1 MRFQTKITLLEPIGI
16 SQALLSELSE
26 PIRAAGHEFCSYAD
40 RTCDP
45 GELAGRSRGS
55 EVVTAARWPTR

>member
-1 MRFQTKITLLEPIGI
+1 MKITLLEPIGI

-45 GELAGRSRGS
+45 GELAERSRGS

>member
-1 MRFQTKITLLEPIGI
+1 MKITLLEPIGI

-45 GELAGRSRGS
+45 ASWRSVRG
-55 EVVTAARWPTR
+55 AARW